1 MPRQIALQH
10 FGTGYRHEL
19 HFKPLIIINNKSA
32 VGNNRK
38 LLNYMLNMESPKNL
52 ISNSRPKATF
62 LFMIALHCSN
72 LFGHDKHL
80 LHTEIDLYARQS
92 SRRQRQHHGKRPFQ
106 YDFGLR
112 CRFWWLMPQ
121 WLTHTLAHTHWHTDT
136 FIADLEVN
144 SFVSFLHHFGQHILR
159 ATATPT
165 QRGVLCRSCRFL
177 NTIENKLRESNK
189 KHIEQ
194 GIKIGQK
201 TTVTTAKL

>member
-38 LLNYMLNMESPKNL
+38 LLNYMLSQHGVSQNL

-62 LFMIALHCSN
+62 FIMIALHCSN

-80 LHTEIDLYARQS
+80 LNTEIDLYACQS
-92 SRRQRQHHGKRPFQ
+92 SRRQRQQQQHLHGKRPFQ
-106 YDFGLR
+106 YGFGLR

-121 WLTHTLAHTHWHTDT
+121 WLTHTDTHTDT
-136 FIADLEVN
+136 QTLSSLTLRQIVLLVFCTILANIFSEQLQRLPKGGYSADLGD
-144 SFVSFLHHFGQHILR
+144 F
-159 ATATPT
+159 
-165 QRGVLCRSCRFL
+165 
-177 NTIENKLRESNK
+177 
-189 KHIEQ
+189 
-194 GIKIGQK
+194 
-201 TTVTTAKL
+201 